1 MQHSHSF
8 GRTAMLAASIVLLA
22 GAAGCSRQGGAGKAA
37 AAPAVHAQA
46 SRLGDL
52 SAFRRIA
59 ADVAGIVG
67 KGNLPAAK
75 ARIKD
80 LELAWDAA
88 EAGLKP
94 RSAQDWHMLDKAIDQ
109 RAGSAEGR
117 CARSGR
123 LQGGDGGFAAGF
135 RWRPERRLSGNK
147 PAVGKR
153 GGGG

>member
-94 RSAQDWHMLDKAIDQ
+94 RSAQDWHMLDKAID
-109 RAGSAEGR
+109 RALEALR
-117 CARSGR
+117 ADAPDPADCKAATADLLRAF
-123 LQGGDGGFAAGF
+123 DGGQ
-135 RWRPERRLSGNK
+135 
-147 PAVGKR
+147 R
-153 GGGG
+153 GA